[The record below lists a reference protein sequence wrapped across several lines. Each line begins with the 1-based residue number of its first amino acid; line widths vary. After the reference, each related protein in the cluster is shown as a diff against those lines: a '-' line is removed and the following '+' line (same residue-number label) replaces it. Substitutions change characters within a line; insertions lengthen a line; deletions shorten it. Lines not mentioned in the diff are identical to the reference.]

1 MVFPQA
7 LEQQARHAHPQM
19 ALQQTQ
25 RQFIRVSMPQ
35 RRLPKHQN
43 HLFGVH
49 RFELDRFG
57 SYRFGVGTAA

>member
-1 MVFPQA
+1 
-7 LEQQARHAHPQM
+7 M

-25 RQFIRVSMPQ
+25 RQFIRVAMSQ

-49 RFELDRFG
+49 WFELDRFG
-57 SYRFGVGTAA
+57 PNRFGVGAAA

>member
-7 LEQQARHAHPQM
+7 LEQQARHPHAQM

-49 RFELDRFG
+49 RFKVDRLGPNRFG
-57 SYRFGVGTAA
+57 IGAAS